1 MGFRR
6 AAKSKMYVAKQS
18 MEMVC
23 RRAKA
28 LRALRQLR
36 GEGREAVYL
45 DPEKANSRAIRNNC

>member
-1 MGFRR
+1 
-6 AAKSKMYVAKQS
+6 